1 MTAFLRSV
9 TNIVGILLLLTAF
22 SCFAQAQSASAEK
35 PADLKAL
42 QDAYAKAIQKVESD
56 SASAAQV
63 LPATYMK
70 ELQRI
75 QQSAKKAGDL
85 EQLTAVN
92 RELERFKTEQKVPDQ
107 PDASTPDAIKKLQI
121 EYKAAVA
128 KSDLEKNRKIVSATK
143 QYLELLN
150 SLQTSLTKNDKVNEA
165 LDVNAEIKRV
175 KADSKV
181 TSAEFAL
188 AASETDNQMPDDQ
201 AKKNANTQKSGK
213 VDNPGAPKENTGN
226 LEKGCSWKTF
236 KGSLDSC
243 LQIGPFPNAGL
254 PKIKDVTAFIAN
266 LDLNAEFQGRK
277 LRTAR
282 PVGGRFT
289 GCPEFSC
296 TYCIFLIQS
305 KVDQKV
311 KFQSDADDAVT
322 VYANSDMAGTAGD
335 LSLKKGYNIIV
346 VEWKNFGGG
355 SWMWFRL
362 DGKQILQ
369 GIPKEVTGK

>member
-213 VDNPGAPKENTGN
+213 VDNPGA
-226 LEKGCSWKTF
+226 
-236 KGSLDSC
+236 
-243 LQIGPFPNAGL
+243 Q
-254 PKIKDVTAFIAN
+254 
-266 LDLNAEFQGRK
+266 
-277 LRTAR
+277 
-282 PVGGRFT
+282 
-289 GCPEFSC
+289 
-296 TYCIFLIQS
+296 
-305 KVDQKV
+305 
-311 KFQSDADDAVT
+311 
-322 VYANSDMAGTAGD
+322 
-335 LSLKKGYNIIV
+335 
-346 VEWKNFGGG
+346 
-355 SWMWFRL
+355 
-362 DGKQILQ
+362 
-369 GIPKEVTGK
+369 